1 MKSLIFLLLLVAVTC
16 VQESQSFAPT
26 PTQRAVM
33 TPLVAQRVAITAIRP
48 RTASTFTSTFKSTFT
63 STQIFASS
71 KDEEIAALEE
81 KLRQLRDTDADA
93 TTAEFSE
100 SEAESSPP
108 PSTTPLPPPPTS
120 TSLESQSQSQPQSQ
134 PQSFPV
140 TRALPVKN
148 QATVDDFDEL
158 LSESWKDNDVSASEG
173 GGAVLKNLAIAG
185 IALLVAVA
193 VSQVPVGQDGYDRY
207 TTAKPNT
214 SIDLG

>member
-1 MKSLIFLLLLVAVTC
+1 MKSFFLLFLLVAVTC
-16 VQESQSFAPT
+16 MQESESFAPT
-26 PTQRAVM
+26 PTQLAVV
-33 TPLVAQRVAITAIRP
+33 TPLVARIRP
-48 RTASTFTSTFKSTFT
+48 TINTHTAFTST

-81 KLRQLRDTDADA
+81 KLRQLRETDA
-93 TTAEFSE
+93 TTTTAELSE
-100 SEAESSPP
+100 SEPESESSPP
-108 PSTTPLPPPPTS
+108 PSTTPPT
-120 TSLESQSQSQPQSQ
+120 TPLESQSQPQ